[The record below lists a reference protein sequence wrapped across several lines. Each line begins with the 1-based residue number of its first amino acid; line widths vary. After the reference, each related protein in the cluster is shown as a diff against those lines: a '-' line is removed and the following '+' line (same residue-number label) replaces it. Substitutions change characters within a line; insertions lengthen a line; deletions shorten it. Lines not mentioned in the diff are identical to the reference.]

1 MEGGWYSRYMED
13 TNPKVPDVSI
23 VLPGEGEFPSWED
36 CEDYQPVPVAIDETD
51 DFPF

>member
-1 MEGGWYSRYMED
+1 MED
-13 TNPKVPDVSI
+13 NASKVPDISI

-36 CEDYQPVPVAIDETD
+36 CEEYETVAIDETD